1 MRAHYSLKKGSII
14 TIILKFE
21 FSISKL
27 PKKWKKN
34 KKVYCCFIHCHFW
47 CILRLFR
54 TFRGL
59 YFVKG
64 RSYRQNGVEIRDLH
78 IRNTQENRKIYKPYM
93 VHFWPPS
100 RNRPKMGF
108 LDHYWTGSKG
118 VPFDS
123 EFHEHQEYVVIFAL
137 DPS

>member
-1 MRAHYSLKKGSII
+1 MVIKCSMGYCIDFAVCVSNIVIFDADHEKMVFILQPQKSILLFI
-14 TIILKFE
+14 NWNRFQALNQTSRGYHKLMLQSSKIR

-34 KKVYCCFIHCHFW
+34 KKVYCYFILCHFW

-64 RSYRQNGVEIRDLH
+64 RPFCQNGVEIRDLH
-78 IRNTQENRKIYKPYM
+78 IQNT
-93 VHFWPPS
+93 
-100 RNRPKMGF
+100 
-108 LDHYWTGSKG
+108 
-118 VPFDS
+118 
-123 EFHEHQEYVVIFAL
+123 
-137 DPS
+137 